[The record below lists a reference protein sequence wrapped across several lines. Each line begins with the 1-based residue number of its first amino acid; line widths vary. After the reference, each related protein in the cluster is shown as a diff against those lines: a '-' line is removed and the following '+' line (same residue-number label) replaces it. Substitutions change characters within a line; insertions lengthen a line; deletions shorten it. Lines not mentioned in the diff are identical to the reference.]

1 MPTPPPP
8 EDASSASPSS
18 SSALAGRTRGIVLV
32 AGVIAVGAF
41 TGTLPFVVPLV
52 LLWVVIRWA
61 RVAGG
66 VTVSRILLASEVQM
80 APALEGRGL
89 TVAEDGQGPRA
100 PDEATAAVLPG
111 GERRVRRRFVPRADL
126 RPLEVATIEVVGGI
140 GGLRRRAVVVVAYEL
155 ADPDDA
161 AGASALLEASTLVP
175 AGEVPETARFGCAG
189 GWVIAAFD
197 PLRTRDPGAAAG
209 ALQAALGRIVTDASK
224 R

>member
-1 MPTPPPP
+1 MI
-8 EDASSASPSS
+8 A
-18 SSALAGRTRGIVLV
+18 ALIV
-32 AGVIAVGAF
+32 VGAS

-52 LLWVVIRWA
+52 ALWVLIRWA

-80 APALEGRGL
+80 APALEALGFTL
-89 TVAEDGQGPRA
+89 AEPGQGPSV
-100 PDEATAAVLPG
+100 PEEAVAEVLPG

-126 RPLEVATIEVVGGI
+126 RPLEIATVEVVGGF
-140 GGLRRRAVVVVAYEL
+140 GGLRRRAVVTVGHEL

-161 AGASALLEASTLVP
+161 AAAAALLQASTLVP
-175 AGEVPETARFGCAG
+175 GGEVPDTARFGCAG
-189 GWVIAAFD
+189 GWVVAAFD

-209 ALQAALGRIVTDASK
+209 ALQAALGRIVADASH